1 MALTK
6 AIKDLVEEIK
16 KQSDLTDEQLEEKLN
31 KALGETHVPKNVF
44 NEKTEAEKQAKA
56 KITEYENQIKELQ
69 KSGNLTAEQKTKI
82 DELTAKLEQ
91 QETKYQQELTTTKRG
106 YALEQAL
113 AKAKARDIKSVLPHI
128 DQSKLAWGEDHSLA
142 GGLKE
147 QLETLQKEKSFL
159 FDTETTPTTKP
170 SFGGQPGGQ
179 TLTGVEALQARFAD
193 KLGIKT
199 S

>member
-6 AIKDLVEEIK
+6 AIKDLIEEIK
-16 KQSDLTDEQLEEKLN
+16 KQSDLTEEQIEERIN
-31 KALGETHVPKNVF
+31 KALAETHVPKHVF
-44 NEKTEAEKQAKA
+44 NEKIESEKQAKA
-56 KITEYENQIKELQ
+56 KIAEYENQIKELQ
-69 KSGNLTAEQKTKI
+69 KSGNLTVEQKAKI
-82 DELTAKLEQ
+82 DELTAKLKEQ
-91 QETKYQQELTTTKRG
+91 EAKYQQELIATKRG

-113 AKAKARDIKSVLPHI
+113 MKAKARDVKSVLPHI

-147 QLETLQKEKSFL
+147 QLEALQKEKAFL
-159 FDTETTPTTKP
+159 FETESTPAKP

-179 TLTGVEALQARFAD
+179 SLTGEAALQAQFAE

-199 S
+199 K